1 MLQVLI
7 EKNDKYSLTEVAQ
20 MAIEAECSWLVLA
33 GDTQETERRESFPD
47 IVEMCRQSGVML
59 SVENQPEVA
68 KEYGMHGVFISLGG
82 PSPIK
87 IREELGPEAVV
98 GAEVGASS
106 VAAEL
111 ARADIDYVSLPENL
125 PVEEAASVIAETRL
139 AGVKIPFVARCKAA
153 EDADVMMA
161 AGFSGI
167 CCGKSLYES
176 GDPVEN
182 IASLRRHLMKEN

>member
-7 EKNDKYSLTEVAQ
+7 EKNDRYSLTEVAQ

-33 GDTQETERRESFPD
+33 GGLDETEKRESYPD

-59 SVENQPEVA
+59 SVEDEPEVA
-68 KEYGMHGVFISLGG
+68 KEYGMHGVFLSKGG
-82 PSPIK
+82 LSPIK
-87 IREELGPEAVV
+87 MREELGPEAVI

-111 ARADIDYVSLPENL
+111 ARADIDYVSLPVAM
-125 PVEEAASVIAETRL
+125 PVEEAAAIIAETRL
-139 AGVKIPFVARCKAA
+139 AGTKIPFVARCKAS
-153 EDADVMMA
+153 EEADVMMA

-167 CCGKSLYES
+167 CCGKALYES

-182 IASLRRHLMKEN
+182 IASLRRHLMNED